1 MPAAWSGADDEADT
15 VALVVAGGG
24 VVAAGAGVAGGVATA
39 GAAAGAGVCAAA
51 VSGFATAALSGFGT
65 PELSGDACA
74 CAPRVRTAADTSIH
88 TAIRMILPTAL
99 IALSPRFSRP
109 FSWRRGDL
117 PAVFQAFTSSR
128 SSTRSACL

>member
-15 VALVVAGGG
+15 VALVVAGG
-24 VVAAGAGVAGGVATA
+24 VVAAGGGVAGGVATA

-109 FSWRRGDL
+109 SSSRRGDL
-117 PAVFQAFTSSR
+117 PAAFQAAFTSSR
-128 SSTRSACL
+128 SSTRSACP